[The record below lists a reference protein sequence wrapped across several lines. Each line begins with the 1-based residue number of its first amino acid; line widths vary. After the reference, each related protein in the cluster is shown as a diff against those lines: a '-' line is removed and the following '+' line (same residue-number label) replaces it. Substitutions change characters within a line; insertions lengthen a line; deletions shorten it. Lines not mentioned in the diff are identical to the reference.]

1 MRRSSLFVA
10 LATVIAIGCKKKGE
24 TPPPPEPTPATPT
37 VRVQVISVD
46 PSVVEVGQPFAAQIF
61 GSGFQ
66 EGAEVLFGTIRIAA
80 VERYDSNTLEVSSP
94 PLPAGT
100 HDVTVKNA
108 DGTSHTLRNAVAVR
122 ARTTPPPDPTAGLSC
137 DAITINFDFDSSSL
151 TPVARGVLSENL
163 LCFTTGGDTVRIEGH
178 SDERGTTAYNLAL
191 GQRRADTI
199 QRWMATQGVPASRL
213 KTVSWGEERPADSGH
228 NEAAWARNRRAD
240 ISAPRQ

>member
-1 MRRSSLFVA
+1 MRRSFLFVA
-10 LATVIAIGCKKKGE
+10 LATVFAIGCKKEK
-24 TPPPPEPTPATPT
+24 PPEPVDPPPVTPT

-46 PSVVEVGQPFAAQIF
+46 PSVVDVGQPFSAQIF

-66 EGAEVLFGTIRIAA
+66 DGAEVLIGTTRIAA

-94 PLPAGT
+94 PLPAGS
-100 HDVTVKNA
+100 HDVTVKNT

-122 ARTTPPPDPTAGLSC
+122 NQAPPPDPTAGLSC
-137 DAITINFDFDSSSL
+137 DSITINFDFDSSSL

-163 LCFTTGGDTVRIEGH
+163 LCFTTGGGTVRIEGH

-191 GQRRADTI
+191 GQRRANTI

-213 KTVSWGEERPADSGH
+213 KTVSWGEERPADPGH

-240 ISAPRQ
+240 ISAPRP

>member
-10 LATVIAIGCKKKGE
+10 LATILAMGCKKPE
-24 TPPPPEPTPATPT
+24 PTPPPDPTPATPT

-46 PSVVEVGQPFAAQIF
+46 PSVVEFGKPFTAQIF

-66 EGAEVLFGTIRIAA
+66 AGVEVQFGDFRIAA

-94 PLPAGT
+94 PIAAGSY
-100 HDVTVKNA
+100 DVTVKNS
-108 DGTSHTLRNAVAVR
+108 DGTSHTLRNGLAIRSRPA
-122 ARTTPPPDPTAGLSC
+122 PPPDPTAGLSC
-137 DAITINFDFDSSSL
+137 DAITINFDFDASSL
-151 TPVARGVLSENL
+151 TPVARGILSENL
-163 LCFTTGGDTVRIEGH
+163 LCFTTGGGTVRIEGH

-213 KTVSWGEERPADSGH
+213 RTVSFGEERPADSGH
-228 NEAAWARNRRAD
+228 NEAAWARNRRSE
-240 ISAPRQ
+240 ISAPRP